1 MAKLTQEMKDMVM
14 TQQCFHATVSP
25 EGIPNIAP
33 KRSTRV
39 FDDETLIFNE
49 GVGGTTWQ
57 NILSGS
63 KVAVGVVNRDILDG
77 YRFIG
82 TPEVLTEGPVYDKAA
97 EISLKNGMPK
107 PKAVILVHIDEIHSL
122 KPGPMA
128 GKRSADHL
136 TAWNGWVDGC
146 YLLSGMFNTFGYLE
160 VVKDVF
166 IHRKYESAF

>member
-1 MAKLTQEMKDMVM
+1 MLALHYTPIIDDIMAKLTQEMKDMVM

-57 NILSGS
+57 NILAGS
-63 KVAVGVVNRDILDG
+63 KIAVGVVNREIVDG
-77 YRFIG
+77 FRFIG
-82 TPEVLTEGPVYDKAA
+82 TPEVLTDGPVYEKAA
-97 EISLKNGMPK
+97 ELSVKNGMPK
-107 PKAVILVHIDEIHSL
+107 PKAVILVHIDEIHTY

-128 GKRSADHL
+128 GKRI
-136 TAWNGWVDGC
+136 G
-146 YLLSGMFNTFGYLE
+146 
-160 VVKDVF
+160 
-166 IHRKYESAF
+166 